1 MNTNTKKLLAGLTL
15 IAAGIAMGWG
25 LARWKE
31 TPLASQGAATAPQA
45 AASAERKVL
54 YWYDPMVPTQKF
66 EKPGKSPFM
75 DMALVPKY
83 ADEGGG
89 GAEAAGGAGVSVSP
103 QAVQSLGLRTASVE
117 QKTIAASIDVAGT
130 VLLNERDVSLVQ
142 ARSAGF
148 VERVYARAPG
158 DVIAAGSPLV
168 DLLLPEWV
176 SAQREFLAV
185 KALKDVALTHAARQ
199 RLLLLGMPEALVAR
213 VESSGE
219 TQGRHTVSV
228 PQGGLVAEL
237 MVRQGMTVS
246 AGMSL
251 ARINGLGSVWIA
263 AAVPEAQSGP
273 VLQGQMAEV
282 RLAAFPSEV
291 FKARVIAVLP
301 EASPETRTVQVRLEL
316 ANPGLRLK
324 AGMSGQVRLVGREQT
339 ALLVPSEA
347 VIRTGRRALVY
358 VVDGP
363 GRFRPVAVQLGAEIG
378 DRLVVQRGVNAGQQV
393 VASAQFLIDSEASLQ
408 GVLPQES
415 VAGATPAASAPTSA
429 AAASFTVRGV
439 IEALSSTEMTLAHEA
454 VPALKWPPMTMG
466 FKLANPRLA
475 AGLKPRQPVRFSF
488 IQQGDDYVITA
499 VEGVSP

>member
-1 MNTNTKKLLAGLTL
+1 MTTNAKKLLAGLTL
-15 IAAGIAMGWG
+15 TAAGIAMGWG

-31 TPLASQGAATAPQA
+31 APLASQGAATAPEA
-45 AASAERKVL
+45 AASVERKVL

-83 ADEGGG
+83 ADEGG
-89 GAEAAGGAGVSVSP
+89 AAGAGVNVSP
-103 QAVQSLGLRTASVE
+103 QAIQSLGLRTASVE
-117 QKTIAASIDVAGT
+117 LKAIAASIEVAGT

-219 TQGRHTVSV
+219 TQGRYTVSV

>member
-1 MNTNTKKLLAGLTL
+1 MTTNAKKILAGLTL

-31 TPLASQGAATAPQA
+31 APMSSQGAATAPEA

-83 ADEGGG
+83 ADEGG
-89 GAEAAGGAGVSVSP
+89 AAGAGVSVSP
-103 QAVQSLGLRTASVE
+103 QAIQSLGLRTASVE
-117 QKTIAASIDVAGT
+117 QKTIAASIDVVGT

-185 KALKDVALTHAARQ
+185 KALQDTALTHAARQ

-213 VESSGE
+213 VEGSGE
-219 TQGRHTVSV
+219 PQGRYTVSV
-228 PQGGLVAEL
+228 PQGVVAEL

-273 VLQGQMAEV
+273 VQQGQMAEV
-282 RLAAFPSEV
+282 RLAAFPTEV

-301 EASPETRTVQVRLEL
+301 EASPETRTVRVRLEL

-358 VVDGP
+358 IVDGP

-378 DRLVVQRGVNAGQQV
+378 DMLVVQRGVNAGQQV

-408 GVLPQES
+408 GVLPPES
-415 VAGATPAASAPTSA
+415 VAATPATSAPASA
-429 AAASFTVRGV
+429 AAAAFTVRGV
-439 IEALSSTEMTLAHEA
+439 IEALSATEMTLAHEA
-454 VPALKWPPMTMG
+454 VPALQWPPMTMG
-466 FKLANPRLA
+466 FKLANPGLA

>member
-1 MNTNTKKLLAGLTL
+1 MNTTTKKFLAGLTL

-25 LARWKE
+25 LARWMAV
-31 TPLASQGAATAPQA
+31 PVSSQAAATDPEM

-66 EKPGKSPFM
+66 DKPGKSPFM

-83 ADEGGG
+83 ANEGGDSD
-89 GAEAAGGAGVSVSP
+89 GAGVGVSP
-103 QAVQSLGLRTASVE
+103 QAIQSLGLRTANVE

-158 DVIAAGSPLV
+158 DVLAAGSPLV

-176 SAQREFLAV
+176 AAQREFLAV
-185 KALKDVALTHAARQ
+185 QALQDAALTNAARQ

-219 TQGRHTVSV
+219 LQGRYTVSV

-251 ARINGLGSVWIA
+251 ARINGLGSVWID

-273 VLQGQMAEV
+273 VLQEQMAEV
-282 RLAAFPSEV
+282 RLAAFPLEV
-291 FKARVIAVLP
+291 FKARVIAILP
-301 EASPETRTVQVRLEL
+301 EASPETRTVRVRLEL

-347 VIRTGRRALVY
+347 VIRTGKRALVY
-358 VVDGP
+358 VVDKP

-378 DRLVVQRGVNAGQQV
+378 DMLVVQRGVDAGQQV

-415 VAGATPAASAPTSA
+415 VAAAPAASAPASAVA
-429 AAASFTVRGV
+429 AAFTVRGV